1 MISNSKMKKT
11 SKKVVVFSGAG
22 MSAESGLKTFR
33 DHDGLWENYR
43 IEEVATPEAWA
54 ADKAKVLEFYNMRR
68 RQLMQAKPNEA
79 HALLAKLEATHEVHI
94 ITQNIDNLHE
104 KAGST
109 QVLHLHGE
117 LMKAQSERHPELIYE
132 LDKSDINLGDSCEN
146 GHQLRPN
153 VVWFGEAVPKMQD
166 AAIITSSAEIL
177 IVIGT
182 SLNVYPAAS
191 LIYAV
196 PKKCNCYLVDPKAEE
211 LLLPENWTVIRSTA
225 TEGVKSLLKDLGR

>member
-1 MISNSKMKKT
+1 MKKT
-11 SKKVVVFSGAG
+11 RKKIVVFSGAG

-68 RQLMQAKPNEA
+68 KQLMKSEPNAA
-79 HALLAKLEATHEVHI
+79 HYFLAKLEKHYDVEI

-104 KAGST
+104 KAGSKS
-109 QVLHLHGE
+109 VLHLHGE
-117 LMKAQSERHPELIYE
+117 LMKAQSECYPDLIYVLVE
-132 LDKSDINLGDSCEN
+132 AEIKLGDSCEK

-153 VVWFGEAVPKMQD
+153 VVWFGEAVPKMHD
-166 AAIITSSAEIL
+166 AELICSTAEIL

-191 LIYAV
+191 LIHAV
-196 PKKCNCYLVDPKAEE
+196 PQSCNCYLIDPKAEK
-211 LLLPENWTVIRSTA
+211 LRLPNNWTVIKSAA
-225 TEGVKSLLKDLGR
+225 TEGVKNLLKDLEH